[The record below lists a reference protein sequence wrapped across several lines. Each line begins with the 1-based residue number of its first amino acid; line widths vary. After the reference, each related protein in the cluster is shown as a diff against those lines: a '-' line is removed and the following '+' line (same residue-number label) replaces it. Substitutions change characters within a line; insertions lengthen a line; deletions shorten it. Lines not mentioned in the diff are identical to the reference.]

1 MQNNAPKLFIAL
13 SFVMAK
19 YLTTQMRI
27 CRRLAAVCAS
37 HTIVHA
43 ALRKNGDD
51 LCEVVES
58 KFQDMQEKTSGKKV
72 WVQAWEQG

>member
-1 MQNNAPKLFIAL
+1 MHLPFDLAIPLTEIYTEDTLPYMQNSAPKLFIAI

-43 ALRKNGDD
+43 ALRRNGGD
-51 LCEVVES
+51 LC
-58 KFQDMQEKTSGKKV
+58 SGR
-72 WVQAWEQG
+72 E